1 MLFSWFFIY
10 WIILDFILNIMNVTF
25 WKLQILFFYST
36 ENFFSLFYQIIF
48 LAELEYANSLSA
60 VAALVSYQK
69 VVFL

>member
-48 LAELEYANSLSA
+48 LAELEYANSFSA
-60 VAALVSYQK
+60 AAALVSYQK

>member
-60 VAALVSYQK
+60 AAALVSYQK